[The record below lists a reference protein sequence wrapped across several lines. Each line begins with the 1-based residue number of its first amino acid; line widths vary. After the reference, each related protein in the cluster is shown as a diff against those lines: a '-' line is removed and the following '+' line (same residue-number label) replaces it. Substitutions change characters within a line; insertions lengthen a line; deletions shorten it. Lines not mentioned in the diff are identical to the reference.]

1 MHFTQVKALFLR
13 FSLKT
18 CFVNFRAFFF
28 KKSSKNPSKM
38 KPEHL
43 KKRCQKHVIFGH
55 RLFRVPASI
64 LEGLEPPSWRQIGR
78 LGTPGRSQ
86 KSPKSNI
93 LGTCVQD
100 ACKKI
105 LKKSPRSPRRRL
117 LYGFQRIWEPFFF
130 VFVQKGNKEY
140 FGDMCPRCL

>member
-1 MHFTQVKALFLR
+1 
-13 FSLKT
+13 
-18 CFVNFRAFFF
+18 
-28 KKSSKNPSKM
+28 M

-93 LGTCVQD
+93 LGTCVRD

-105 LKKSPRSPRRRL
+105 QESKLEEVVITDSITYRCPEDITKIRQVSVDKLIGEAIRRVSNEESVSTL
-117 LYGFQRIWEPFFF
+117 FA
-130 VFVQKGNKEY
+130 
-140 FGDMCPRCL
+140 

>member
-1 MHFTQVKALFLR
+1 MHFTQVKSLFLR

-18 CFVNFRAFFF
+18 CFVHFRACFF
-28 KKSSKNPSKM
+28 KKSSKNPSKL

-78 LGTPGRSQ
+78 VGIPGRSQ

-93 LGTCVQD
+93 LGTGVQD
-100 ACKKI
+100 ARKKT
-105 LKKSPRSPRRRL
+105 LKKSPRSPRRRFL
-117 LYGFQRIWEPFFF
+117 EDFRWIWEPFF
-130 VFVQKGNKEY
+130 VI
-140 FGDMCPRCL
+140 FGCEN

>member
-1 MHFTQVKALFLR
+1 MHLTKEKALFLR

-64 LEGLEPPSWRQIGR
+64 LEGLEPPSWKQIGR

-93 LGTCVQD
+93 LGTGVQD
-100 ACKKI
+100 ARKKT
-105 LKKSPRSPRRRL
+105 LKKSSRSPRLDFWMVFKGFGSL
-117 LYGFQRIWEPFFF
+117 LSLFSCVKVRSFDQTC
-130 VFVQKGNKEY
+130 V
-140 FGDMCPRCL
+140 